1 MNAIKVSFKLGKLEN
16 ISIEVSILEGA
27 FSMWQSVYKMN

>member
-27 FSMWQSVYKMN
+27 FYMWQCELKQ